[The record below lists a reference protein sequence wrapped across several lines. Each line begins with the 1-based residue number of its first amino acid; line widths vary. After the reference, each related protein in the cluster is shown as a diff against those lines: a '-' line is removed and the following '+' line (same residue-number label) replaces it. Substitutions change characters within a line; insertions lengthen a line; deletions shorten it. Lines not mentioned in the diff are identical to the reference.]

1 MGGCLWG
8 DLRVDALLGGAKIV
22 ELNTD
27 RDIFGTDTLTIRWCV
42 CVITTSRVCR
52 RQVRLWYKRSAV
64 EGVDHTSRNNL
75 IYYLLK
81 GRKALAKR

>member
-27 RDIFGTDTLTIRWCV
+27 RDIFGLIPSQYAGV
-42 CVITTSRVCR
+42 CV
-52 RQVRLWYKRSAV
+52 
-64 EGVDHTSRNNL
+64 
-75 IYYLLK
+75 
-81 GRKALAKR
+81 